1 MKNAISLDEPKL
13 ARVADAAAIHALLW
27 SDREAIPL
35 KDRFNTEET
44 RDWIRQHCKMRRFW
58 VVKREDVIVA
68 AMLLKPAGIMYLI
81 TDARFRREGWAFSF
95 YDMQSG
101 SAMSSRLR

>member
-27 SDREAIPL
+27 SEREAIPL

-44 RDWIRQHCKMRRFW
+44 RDWIRQHCKMRHFW
-58 VVKREDVIVA
+58 VMKREDVIVA
-68 AMLLKPAGIMYLI
+68 AMLLKPAEIMYLI

-101 SAMSSRLR
+101 SAMSSGLR